1 MPVDRRETGRDP
13 GRRSGSGAGGEPV
26 ILTGTHSVLEA
37 LRARRRQLVC
47 LRVQP
52 GSASE
57 EVLAAARAAGV
68 PVRQM
73 APDVSSSD
81 PAEPRSQGLKLEV
94 GPLPQTTLEEL
105 ASGASDRPGLIVALD
120 GVEDPQNVGSIA
132 RVADAAGAHGL
143 LLTERRAPPLGA
155 AVSRASAG
163 AIEWLPVARVPN
175 LGRALN
181 TLKEKGFW
189 VFGCDSEQGENLFA
203 LPDRVVAGHRVV
215 VLGAEG
221 VGLRPGTQKR
231 VDHRVRIPMGGRV
244 ASLNVASA
252 ASVVLFELQ
261 RRAYAVRESAAGGL
275 SQEPAE

>member
-1 MPVDRRETGRDP
+1 MPVDRRETGRGR
-13 GRRSGSGAGGEPV
+13 GRRSGSGAGDELV
-26 ILTGTHSVLEA
+26 LLTGTHSVLEA
-37 LRARRRQLVC
+37 LRARRRKLVR
-47 LRVQP
+47 LMVQP

-57 EVLAAARAAGV
+57 EVLEAARAAGV
-68 PVRQM
+68 PVQQL
-73 APDVSSSD
+73 ASD
-81 PAEPRSQGLKLEV
+81 ASPSDSAEPRSQGLKLAV
-94 GPLPQTTLEEL
+94 GPLPETTLEAL
-105 ASGASDRPGLIVALD
+105 VSGASDRPGLIVALD

-132 RVADAAGAHGL
+132 RVADAAGAQGL

-163 AIEWLPVARVPN
+163 AIEWLPVTRVPN

-181 TLKEKGFW
+181 TLKGKGFW
-189 VFGCDSEQGENLFA
+189 VFGCDSEKGDELFA

-221 VGLRPGTQKR
+221 VGLRPGTLKQ
-231 VDHRVRIPMGGRV
+231 VDHRVRIPMAGRV

-261 RRAYAVRESAAGGL
+261 RRAQTVRESAAGGPD
-275 SQEPAE
+275 QEPAE